1 MAIVY
6 DNILETITFIR
17 MDTASDENLERLLRI
32 YFNDHD
38 LYPSREE
45 LKLAVMRYRI
55 FGRKIFSAY
64 RIYMT
69 CTYSRSHKWFLIEV
83 VNNKI
88 VDMAPMDRIFENMLN
103 NENIEWDKV
112 YAYYDMVG
120 HDVFDDLT
128 PYLNNHRD
136 ELFIP
141 QYDII

>member
-55 FGRKIFSAY
+55 FGRKIFSSY

-69 CTYSRSHKWFLIEV
+69 GTYSRSHKWFLIEV

-120 HDVFDDLT
+120 HDVFGDLT